1 MVHGNATWSRAV
13 LDGVDVETFLV
24 CRDEGEG
31 RQLMLA
37 LMNSMGFQDVDIVF
51 IEHRGPGARV
61 RGRAYLHRPGESHP
75 FGEAPQRPGE
85 GRA

>member
-1 MVHGNATWSRAV
+1 MVQGSATWRRAV

-24 CRDEGEG
+24 CRDEHEG

-37 LMNSMGFQDVDIVF
+37 LMSSMGFRDVDIVF

-75 FGEAPQRPGE
+75 FGEFAERMGE